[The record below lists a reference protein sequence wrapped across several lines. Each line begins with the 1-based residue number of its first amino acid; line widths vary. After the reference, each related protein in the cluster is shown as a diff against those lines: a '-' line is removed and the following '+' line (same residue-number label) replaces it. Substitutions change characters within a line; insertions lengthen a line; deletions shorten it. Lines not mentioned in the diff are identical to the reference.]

1 MDDDRQK
8 KLAPEDVGL
17 TGRSEAFLQAW
28 ELIKQVAPTQITV
41 LITGESGTGK
51 EMVARTLHELSP
63 RREKPLIPV
72 NCGAIP
78 EGILESELFGHEKGS
93 FTGATETRKGY
104 FEVADSGTLFL
115 DEIGE
120 MPLGTQV
127 KLLRVLEEMEFMRVG
142 GSRVLRVDVRVIAAT
157 NKDLEIAVQRREFR
171 KDLFYRLNAVRIW
184 IPPLRDRKAD
194 IRPLIGHFA
203 DAVCRA
209 NGIQFAGFTEDAY
222 ALLESYSWPGNIREL
237 RNVVERAI
245 ILEKGQR
252 IERALLEP
260 HLGEGPE
267 FERNLPVATH
277 KSSDQAEREIIYRAL
292 LDIRVAVEE
301 VRRFLIENR
310 TPRLADAALDPRH
323 EPIEDARTSEF
334 RQDYSLDGV
343 EKQQILRALDRFAGN
358 RRKAARALGIG
369 ERTLYRKLKEY
380 GIDQPDGFL
389 SS

>member
-17 TGRSEAFLQAW
+17 IGRSEAFLQAW

-104 FEVADSGTLFL
+104 FEVADGGTLFL

-142 GSRVLRVDVRVIAAT
+142 GSRVLHVDVRVIAAT

-203 DAVCRA
+203 DAVCRV
-209 NGIQFAGFTEDAY
+209 NGIQFAGFSEDAY
-222 ALLESYSWPGNIREL
+222 SLLESYSWPGNIREL

-245 ILEKGQR
+245 ILEKGHR

-301 VRRFLIENR
+301 VRRLLLENK

-323 EPIEDARTSEF
+323 EPIEDARTSEL
-334 RQDYSLDGV
+334 RRDYSLDGV
-343 EKQQILRALDRFAGN
+343 EKQQILRTLDRFAGN
-358 RRKAARALGIG
+358 RRKTARALGIG

-380 GIDQPDGFL
+380 GIDQPDQTP
-389 SS
+389 S

>member
-1 MDDDRQK
+1 MDDPQK
-8 KLAPEDVGL
+8 KLSPEDVGMI
-17 TGRSEAFLQAW
+17 GRSEAILQAW

-51 EMVARTLHELSP
+51 EMIARTLHDLSP
-63 RREKPLIPV
+63 RRENPLITV

-104 FEVADSGTLFL
+104 FEVADGGTLFL

-142 GSRVLRVDVRVIAAT
+142 GSRVLRVDVRVLAAT
-157 NKDLEIAVQRREFR
+157 NKDLEIAVQRGEFR

-194 IRPLIGHFA
+194 IRPLVLQIAG
-203 DAVCRA
+203 AVCA
-209 NGIQFAGFTEDAY
+209 TNKIQFEGFTEDAY
-222 ALLESYSWPGNIREL
+222 ALMESYSWPGNIREL
-237 RNVVERAI
+237 RNVVERSI
-245 ILEKGQR
+245 ILEKGQKIDR
-252 IERALLEP
+252 PALET
-260 HLGEGPE
+260 HLGEGPG

-292 LDIRVAVEE
+292 LEIRVAVEE
-301 VRRFLIENR
+301 VRRLLIENR
-310 TPRLADAALDPRH
+310 TPRIGDAVIDSGHESIADGRPSAPG
-323 EPIEDARTSEF
+323 
-334 RQDYSLDGV
+334 QDFSLEGM
-343 EKQQILRALDRFAGN
+343 EKGQILKALDRFAGN

-380 GIDQPDGFL
+380 GVDPPDQTPA
-389 SS
+389 

>member
-127 KLLRVLEEMEFMRVG
+127 KLLRVLEEREFMRVG

-184 IPPLRDRKAD
+184 IPPLRERKAD

-301 VRRFLIENR
+301 VRRLLIENR

-334 RQDYSLDGV
+334 RQDYSLNGV

>member
-260 HLGEGPE
+260 HLKEGPE

-369 ERTLYRKLKEY
+369 ERTLYRKLKEH